1 MAKDLAAIIR
11 LHKYIVDEKRRDL
24 GVLLGEVRELEHR
37 AERLKVE
44 LVSEQQAAHASPE
57 EAGFLYGP
65 YAAAAINRR
74 QQLNDA
80 TVEFEEKIAIAQ
92 EEMREEFK
100 ELKVFEIAKEARD
113 EAEEEERSSEEQRV
127 LDELG
132 QESHRRRNKSKND
145 KTEN

>member
-1 MAKDLAAIIR
+1 MAKDLKAIIR

-24 GVLLGEVRELEHR
+24 GVLLSEVRALEHR
-37 AERLKVE
+37 AENLEVE
-44 LVSEQQAAHASPE
+44 IVSEQNAAQQSPE

-65 YAAAAINRR
+65 YAAAAIARR
-74 QQLNDA
+74 QQIKEA
-80 TVEFEEKIAIAQ
+80 TNEFEEKITAAR

-113 EAEEEERSSEEQRV
+113 EIEDAERAREDQLE

-132 QESHRRRNKSKND
+132 QERHRRQNK
-145 KTEN
+145 T

>member
-1 MAKDLAAIIR
+1 MAKDLKAIVR

-24 GVLLGEVRELEHR
+24 GALLGEVQELEQR
-37 AERLKVE
+37 AENLEVE
-44 LVSEQQAAHASPE
+44 IVSEQNAAQQSPE

-65 YAAAAINRR
+65 YAAAAIARR
-74 QQLNDA
+74 QQIKEA
-80 TVEFEEKIAIAQ
+80 TTEFEEKIAVAQ

-113 EAEEEERSSEEQRV
+113 EIEGTERARSEQQV

-132 QESHRRRNKSKND
+132 QERHRRQNKS
-145 KTEN
+145 

>member
-1 MAKDLAAIIR
+1 MAKDLKAVIR

-24 GVLLGEVRELEHR
+24 GALLGEVRELEHR
-37 AERLKVE
+37 AENLEVE
-44 LVSEQQAAHASPE
+44 IVSEQKAAQESPE

-65 YAAAAINRR
+65 YAAAAIIRRR
-74 QQLNDA
+74 QFQEA
-80 TVEFEEKIAIAQ
+80 TVEFEEKIAVAQ

-113 EAEEEERSSEEQRV
+113 EIEDDERAREEQRV

-132 QESHRRRNKSKND
+132 QESHRRQKKL
-145 KTEN
+145 K

>member
-1 MAKDLAAIIR
+1 MAKDLKAIIR

-24 GVLLGEVRELEHR
+24 GALLGEVRALENR
-37 AERLKVE
+37 AEKLEVE
-44 LVSEQQAAHASPE
+44 IVSEQNAAQQSPE

-65 YAAAAINRR
+65 YAAAAIARR
-74 QQLNDA
+74 QQIKDTTA
-80 TVEFEEKIAIAQ
+80 EFEEKIAVAQ

-113 EAEEEERSSEEQRV
+113 EVEDAERAREEQLA

-132 QESHRRRNKSKND
+132 QERHRRQNK
-145 KTEN
+145 T

>member
-1 MAKDLAAIIR
+1 MANDLKAIIR

-24 GVLLGEVRELEHR
+24 NALLGEVLELEQR
-37 AERLKVE
+37 AKNLEVE
-44 LVSEQQAAHASPE
+44 IVSEQKAAQKSPE

-74 QQLNDA
+74 QQLQAA
-80 TVEFEEKIAIAQ
+80 TVEFEEKIAVAQ

-100 ELKVFEIAKEARD
+100 ELKVFEIAKQARD
-113 EAEEEERSSEEQRV
+113 EFEDDERARAEQRV

-132 QESHRRRNKSKND
+132 QESHRRQNKVK
-145 KTEN
+145 